1 MNVETKA
8 QPTGVQPSLITIN
21 VNLARLKKP
30 LYYLTFTLMLV
41 GAVSYAYFRD
51 WASTTTQHQGTPQTV
66 DTIGSP
72 LMRSTVFTGR
82 GTSGHSF
89 TVTSPKN
96 FHLSVRGS
104 TGSHVVI
111 NKWQQNPPVYSSG
124 QGNKKQADFDDE
136 VFLESGDYVLSLVA
150 VEGRPAKAFIE
161 IR

>member
-21 VNLARLKKP
+21 LNLAHLKKP
-30 LYYLTFTLMLV
+30 LYYVTFTLMLV
-41 GAVSYAYFRD
+41 SAISYAYFRD

-66 DTIGSP
+66 NTTDGS
-72 LMRSTVFTGR
+72 LVRATMFTGR

-96 FHLSVRGS
+96 FHLSVRGN

-111 NKWQQNPPVYSSG
+111 NKWQQNPPIYSSG
-124 QGNKKQADFDDE
+124 QGKKKRADFDDE
-136 VFLESGDYVLSLVA
+136 VFLEPGDYVLSLVA
-150 VEGRPAKAFIE
+150 VEGRLAKAFIE